1 MFNNSYYINN
11 IGPLVS
17 DDVYMDLMSDG
28 YRLRLFKRMISLK
41 KKDREKL
48 RDEERKLQLELVVK
62 ARLESDKE
70 IIKNHILTEVRLDM
84 AKNYDYHEIM
94 THYFL
99 GLDDKERPFDIDRY
113 GIPYYLDLET
123 LQYKYYVPTEL
134 NARVLKY
141 SDAKR
146 KRLGLPSLVKTPLK
160 NWVYG
165 ETLDNSP
172 YNMDNIL
179 KDEIEIRSRLDQ
191 YRDTVTVTNQYFENE
206 STSLKSVDFEYEF

>member
-48 RDEERKLQLELVVK
+48 RDEERKLQLELAVK

>member
-28 YRLRLFKRMISLK
+28 YRLRLFKRMIALK

-48 RDEERKLQLELVVK
+48 RDEERKLQLELAVK

-134 NARVLKY
+134 NERVLKY

-206 STSLKSVDFEYEF
+206 FTSSKSVDFEYDF

>member
-1 MFNNSYYINN
+1 MFNNSYYVNN

-17 DDVYMDLMSDG
+17 DNVYMDLISNN
-28 YRLRLFKRMISLK
+28 YRLRLFKRMIALK

-48 RDEERKLQLELVVK
+48 RDEERKYQLDLAIK

-99 GLDDKERPFDIDRY
+99 GLDNDERPFDLDRY

-123 LQYKYYVPTEL
+123 LQYKYYLPTEL
-134 NARVLKY
+134 NDCVLKY

-146 KRLGLPSLVKTPLK
+146 KRLSLPSLIKTPLK
-160 NWVYG
+160 YWVYG
-165 ETLDNSP
+165 ETLDISP

-191 YRDTVTVTNQYFENE
+191 YRDSLTVKNQYFENE
-206 STSLKSVDFEYEF
+206 FKASKNVDFEYDF

>member
-17 DDVYMDLMSDG
+17 DDVYMDLMADG
-28 YRLRLFKRMISLK
+28 YRLRLFKRMIALK

-48 RDEERKLQLELVVK
+48 RDEERKLQLELAVK

-134 NARVLKY
+134 NERVLKY

-179 KDEIEIRSRLDQ
+179 KDEIEIRSR
-191 YRDTVTVTNQYFENE
+191 
-206 STSLKSVDFEYEF
+206 